1 MKRLSVEELAKKVL
15 NKEATVLLDVRSVE
29 DFQDW
34 KVESN
39 HFHYVNHPFSA
50 WDGQVDQIASDLPS
64 KDQEIVVICAR
75 GNSSQKAAKALI
87 EAGYENVYSVE
98 GGMRAWSEH
107 LEPVKIGNLTD
118 GGELYQFVR
127 LGKGCLSYVVM
138 KDQEAVIIDPTRMT
152 DKFINFTDEKGV
164 TIKHVI
170 DTHLHADH
178 ISGGHELANQTDST
192 YWLPPEDADEVVFSY
207 EPLENETEITIG
219 DSPVSI
225 QAVYSPGHTKGST
238 SLLID
243 KQYLLSGDILFIE
256 SIGRP
261 DLAGKA
267 AAWVNDLRNTLYEK
281 YPDFSDDLIVLP
293 AHYSS
298 IDEMNEKGTV
308 AEKLGVLYEK
318 NKGLQVEDAE
328 EFQRMVT
335 ENLPPQPNDHERIR
349 QVNMGKE
356 SADPEERR
364 EMEIGPNR
372 CAVK

>member
-15 NKEATVLLDVRSVE
+15 NKEATVLLDVRSTE

-34 KVESN
+34 KVESD
-39 HFHYVNHPFSA
+39 HFQYVNQPFSS
-50 WDGQVDQIASDLPS
+50 WNGNVDQIASDLPS

-75 GNSSQKAAKALI
+75 GNSSQKAAKALV

-107 LEPVKIGNLTD
+107 LEPVKIGNLKD

-138 KDQEAVIIDPTRMT
+138 KDQEAIIIDPVRMT
-152 DKFINFTDEKGV
+152 DKFIEFTNEKGV

-170 DTHLHADH
+170 DSHLHADH
-178 ISGGHELANQTDST
+178 ISGGHELAKKTNAT
-192 YWLPPEDADEVVFSY
+192 YWLPPDDADEVVLSY
-207 EPLENETEITIG
+207 EPLKNQSEIKIG
-219 DSPVSI
+219 DSPVTI

-238 SLLID
+238 SLLVD
-243 KQYLLSGDILFIE
+243 EQYLLSGDILFIE

-267 AAWVNDLRNTLYEK
+267 DAWVNDLRITLYEK
-281 YPDFSDDLIVLP
+281 YSDFSDDLIVLP

-298 IDEMNEKGTV
+298 NHEMNEDGAV

-318 NKGLQVEDAE
+318 NKGLQVNDAE
-328 EFQRMVT
+328 EFRRMVT
-335 ENLPPQPNDHERIR
+335 ENLQPQPNDHERIR

-356 SADPEERR
+356 SPDQEERR

-372 CAVK
+372 CAV